1 MCDAWVKWKK
11 VFSMERITEHIL
23 SFQRFQNQSS
33 EYDSEEESSVLQSSL
48 DEYEE
53 GETNE
58 EYQQQEE
65 KQLYEKWKKS

>member
-1 MCDAWVKWKK
+1 
-11 VFSMERITEHIL
+11 MERITEHIL
-23 SFQRFQNQSS
+23 KFQRFQNQSS